1 MNTFQMSLQIPLGFA
16 IHLRA
21 DDVVRLLST
30 RCFACMG
37 LSCPTEWDG
46 GSFRVPVAVEEV
58 GCQ

>member
-1 MNTFQMSLQIPLGFA
+1 MSLQIPLGFA
-16 IHLRA
+16 ILLKA

-30 RCFACMG
+30 HCFACMG